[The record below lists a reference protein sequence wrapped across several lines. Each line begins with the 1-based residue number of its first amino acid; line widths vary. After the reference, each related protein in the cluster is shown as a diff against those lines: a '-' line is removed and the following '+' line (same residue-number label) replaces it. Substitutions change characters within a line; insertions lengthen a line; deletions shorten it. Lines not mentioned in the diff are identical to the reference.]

1 MSEGYAV
8 DEAHAP
14 LEMVFLKILLHF
26 VRIVRAPANGND
38 AYRGVNALQGF
49 GQQQQVLAALDAA
62 NIQYVPTGQM
72 VEFANDVFLFV
83 TDNLAELRVAA
94 LVNHVNL
101 VGADGIAVN
110 DFLFRK
116 LADGNDAVGIV
127 AGTTELVV
135 IDFAVNGLVSFGKA
149 QEKQVVYGDDGF
161 YTLCLADIQGQ
172 FVGQSVEDLDAV
184 FLQPP
189 RDAVGAPE
197 CPSH

>member
-1 MSEGYAV
+1 MQQLAQNDDRCYGVKIGNEG
-8 DEAHAP
+8 
-14 LEMVFLKILLHF
+14 LLKIL
-26 VRIVRAPANGND
+26 N
-38 AYRGVNALQGF
+38 RG
-49 GQQQQVLAALDAA
+49 
-62 NIQYVPTGQM
+62 I
-72 VEFANDVFLFV
+72 
-83 TDNLAELRVAA
+83 
-94 LVNHVNL
+94 NL

-149 QEKQVVYGDDGF
+149 QEKQVVYGDDGP

-184 FLQPP
+184 LFQPP